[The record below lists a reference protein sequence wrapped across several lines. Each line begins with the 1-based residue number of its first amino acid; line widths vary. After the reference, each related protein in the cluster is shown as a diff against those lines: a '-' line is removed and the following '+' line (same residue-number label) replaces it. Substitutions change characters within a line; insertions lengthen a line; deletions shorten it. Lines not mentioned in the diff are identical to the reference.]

1 MRARVPVAAFIAA
14 RFPIAALAAG
24 AVVLAAL
31 GVTARAAPPSGH
43 LLAASSS
50 GHLLAAPRSARA
62 ADRALPALGVRLS
75 TFPEGEGRA
84 VAEKACLQCHS
95 ADIPRQQRLT
105 EKQWTAEV
113 EKMIR
118 WGAELSAPEKTALA
132 AYLSSH
138 FGPDNDAFRPL
149 EVRPSAAAHP
159 SSPGRSAAPA
169 PPPHP

>member
-1 MRARVPVAAFIAA
+1 MRARVAV
-14 RFPIAALAAG
+14 AALAAG
-24 AVVLAAL
+24 AVVLAGLRLTAL
-31 GVTARAAPPSGH
+31 AAPSSGQLLAAPPSGQ
-43 LLAASSS
+43 
-50 GHLLAAPRSARA
+50 LLAAPSSGQLLAAPSSARA
-62 ADRALPALGVRLS
+62 AHGALPALGVRLS

-84 VAEKACLQCHS
+84 IAEKACLQCHS

-118 WGAELSAPEKTALA
+118 WGAEMSAPEKTVLA

-138 FGPDNDAFRPL
+138 FGPENDSFHPL

-159 SSPGRSAAPA
+159 SSPRRNAEPA
-169 PPPHP
+169 PPSRP